1 MSTASAQQSRYPDA
15 EIARRLSNTGRLHPV
30 AYVADRI
37 TRTISLLNRSTRRS
51 ALADLTWASAY
62 GSMPNRD
69 LTPPIAGAYGQWCRC
84 WYPAPQRSG
93 CRSRPHRLPRH
104 LPSAK
109 CAPSATGGRTSVL
122 APPLALALVAHRRKG
137 APDLYPIRIPVA
149 SVGGAAVSTALD
161 RFLCSSLANL
171 VHPAP
176 CAAIRCESVLLT
188 PYRIAA
194 SQLPMEQASF
204 GRAKRVLQAGFKARK
219 QIAERSLG
227 ANGS

>member
-1 MSTASAQQSRYPDA
+1 MRKSTCRFASQPSWRAHPAPRRRHRSASAGG
-15 EIARRLSNTGRLHPV
+15 LGRVL
-30 AYVADRI
+30 RGQC
-37 TRTISLLNRSTRRS
+37 R
-51 ALADLTWASAY
+51 
-62 GSMPNRD
+62 NRD
-69 LTPPIAGAYGQWCRC
+69 LPPPIAGAYGQWCRC

-93 CRSRPHRLPRH
+93 CRSRPDRLPRH

-109 CAPSATGGRTSVL
+109 CAPSATGGRTTGLAFRRHLSL
-122 APPLALALVAHRRKG
+122 WRSSRIAGRAPPIFIPLK
-137 APDLYPIRIPVA
+137 IPVA
-149 SVGGAAVSTALD
+149 SVGGAEVSTALD

-176 CAAIRCESVLLT
+176 SADVRCESVLLT